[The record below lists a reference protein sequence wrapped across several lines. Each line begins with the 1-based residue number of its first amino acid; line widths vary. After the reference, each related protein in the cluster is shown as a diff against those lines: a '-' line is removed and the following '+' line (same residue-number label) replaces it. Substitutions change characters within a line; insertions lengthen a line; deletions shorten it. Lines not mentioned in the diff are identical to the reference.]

1 MGSGAHDGG
10 QLTNQADSVALPERT
25 LLRLIERS
33 LDDDKAV
40 DPVTIDLA
48 GKTAFADAMVVA
60 SGTSQ
65 RHIAAMADKLLE
77 RLKVAGYRDVAA
89 EGGGDADWVLI
100 DTGDVIVHLFKP
112 ETRVFYN
119 LEKLWLAPVREPVE
133 PQRALG

>member
-1 MGSGAHDGG
+1 M
-10 QLTNQADSVALPERT
+10 TNHADSVALPERT
-25 LLRLIERS
+25 LLGLIERW

-48 GKTAFADAMVVA
+48 GKTALADAMIVA

-77 RLKVAGYRDVAA
+77 RLKAAGYADVSA

-112 ETRVFYN
+112 ETRDFYN
-119 LEKLWLAPVREPVE
+119 LEKLWRAPVREPVE

>member
-1 MGSGAHDGG
+1 
-10 QLTNQADSVALPERT
+10 LTNQADSVALPERT

-40 DPVTIDLA
+40 DPVTIDLE
-48 GKTAFADAMVVA
+48 GKTAFADAMIVA

-77 RLKVAGYRDVAA
+77 RLKAAGYRDVTA
-89 EGGGDADWVLI
+89 EGGGGEADWVLI

-112 ETRVFYN
+112 ETRDFYN
-119 LEKLWLAPVREPVE
+119 LEKLWMAPVREPTE
-133 PQRALG
+133 PKRALG